1 MKMKET
7 TKCPVCGAEI
17 KTRETGAEFQGE
29 YYCHNC
35 LAEKTVICECCNERV
50 LREDAIEDRVCR
62 DCYDDHYYRCHN
74 CDDLI
79 YEYDVHYIGDYPYC
93 DRCYDDCH
101 HEFIEDYSYKPDPIF
116 YGTGQPH
123 YGIELEIDDGGET
136 DNNAR
141 QIMDIVNYPK
151 EHIYCKHDGSLND
164 GFEIVSHP
172 ATLDYHLNNIAW
184 DKIMHKARQLGY
196 YSHTARTCGL
206 HIHINRA
213 ALGTSVEEQ
222 DNTIGRI
229 VFFFEKFWDK
239 ILRFSRRTEYQANHW
254 ASRYG
259 GNTENPKETLKS
271 AKSSGLGR
279 YTAVNLENTFTV
291 ELRIFRGTLRYKTF
305 VATLQFVDKLCNDA
319 IKLSDEEFQTMT
331 WSDFVN
337 SSKDMPELTEYLK
350 IRNLE
355 E

>member
-1 MKMKET
+1 MKET
-7 TKCPVCGAEI
+7 TKCSVCGAEI
-17 KTRETGAEFQGE
+17 KIGESGAEFQGE
-29 YYCHNC
+29 YYCNHC
-35 LAEKTVICECCNERV
+35 LAEKTVICECCNERI
-50 LREDAIEDRVCR
+50 LRDDAVEDRVCH
-62 DCYDDHYYRCHN
+62 DCYVDYYCRCQE
-74 CDDLI
+74 CGTL
-79 YEYDVHYIGDYPYC
+79 VHENDAQYIGDDPYC
-93 DRCYDDCH
+93 DSCYDDCH

-116 YGTGQPH
+116 YGTGQRH

-172 ATLDYHLNNIAW
+172 CTLDYHLNEFGW
-184 DKIMHKARQLGY
+184 DKILESARKLGY

-206 HIHINRA
+206 HVHISRT
-213 ALGTSVEEQ
+213 ALGTSIEEQ
-222 DNTIGRI
+222 ENTIGRI
-229 VFFFEKFWDK
+229 VYFFEKFWDK
-239 ILRFSRRTEYQANHW
+239 ILRFSRRTESQANHW

-259 GNTENPKETLKS
+259 SNTENPKETLKS

-337 SSKDMPELTEYLK
+337 SIKDMPELKEYLK
-350 IRNLE
+350 IRGLE